1 MARWRAV
8 LGLVVGA
15 FLLLSAFA
23 HSVLGGSGIRGE
35 MAKVGVPEEL
45 AQGLIIGWY
54 LGGAAMLVFGA
65 IVLSAFWSGFRGRR
79 VSLIP
84 PFLIGLG
91 YLGFAVVA
99 LVISRFEPF
108 FLAVFG
114 VPGLLLAIASS
125 APDSGE

>member
-8 LGLVVGA
+8 LGLVVGV

-23 HSVLGGSGIRGE
+23 HSVLGGSGARGE
-35 MAKVGVPEEL
+35 MAKVGVPEDL

-54 LGGAAMLVFGA
+54 FGGAAMLVFGA
-65 IVLSAFWSGFRGRR
+65 IVLSAFWAGFRGRK

-84 PFLIGLG
+84 SLLISLG
-91 YLGFAVVA
+91 YIGFALVA
-99 LVISRFEPF
+99 LAISRFEPF

-125 APDSGE
+125 GPDSGG

>member
-1 MARWRAV
+1 MTRWRAV

-23 HSVLGGSGIRGE
+23 HSVLGGSSMRGE
-35 MAKVGVPEEL
+35 LAKVGVPEDL

-65 IVLSAFWSGFRGRR
+65 IVLSAFWPVFRGRP
-79 VSLIP
+79 VSLTP
-84 PFLIGLG
+84 PLLIGLG
-91 YLGFAVVA
+91 YVGFAAVA
-99 LVISRFEPF
+99 LAISNFEPF

-125 APDSGE
+125 APSSE